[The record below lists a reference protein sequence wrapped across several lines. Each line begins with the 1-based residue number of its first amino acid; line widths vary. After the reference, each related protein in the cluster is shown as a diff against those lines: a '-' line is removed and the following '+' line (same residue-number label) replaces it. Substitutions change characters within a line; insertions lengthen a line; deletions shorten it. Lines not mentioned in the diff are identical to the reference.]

1 MYSKKVSKE
10 ALELYNLSKLPPAK
24 PRPNKDLTELHLI
37 ELMTEIGHQIEC
49 LNEGISDKDEFIQAI
64 NEIHEYHNTT
74 IL

>member
-24 PRPNKDLTELHLI
+24 PRPNHKFIT
-37 ELMTEIGHQIEC
+37 LMTEIGHQIEC

>member
-1 MYSKKVSKE
+1 MSKISKL
-10 ALELYNLSKLPPAK
+10 ALELYELSKLPPAK
-24 PRPNKDLTELHLI
+24 PRPNQKFI

-49 LNEGISDKDEFIQAI
+49 LNEGLSDKDEFILAI

>member
-1 MYSKKVSKE
+1 MVNNTNKKVSKV
-10 ALELYNLSKLPPAK
+10 AMELYELSKIPPAK
-24 PRPNKDLTELHLI
+24 PRPNHNFI
-37 ELMTEIGHQIEC
+37 EVMTEIGHQIEC